1 MSQEINIPDH
11 IIGLTDSELTVLEK
25 HQVTMNRYKNN
36 NINGG

>member
-11 IIGLTDSELTVLEK
+11 IIGLTDSEFVLEK